1 VGERRAVG
9 ASAMKRPF
17 GVNNTHNLTYFMYIL
32 ASMEMFFKFRLNCT
46 RLILNHIELIEI
58 DEFL

>member
-1 VGERRAVG
+1 
-9 ASAMKRPF
+9 
-17 GVNNTHNLTYFMYIL
+17 MYIL